1 VPCAA
6 HSAFSFLSAQ
16 NSHSTFDRYHL
27 DNTLYCLICATDSSK
42 AGSVV
47 DRVLAKIRERA
58 GGQGGIKSL
67 ARYVTVVRVTV

>member
-1 VPCAA
+1 VLCAA

-16 NSHSTFDRYHL
+16 NSHSTFDRYLL
-27 DNTLYCLICATDSSK
+27 DSLYCFICATDSSK

-67 ARYVTVVRVTV
+67 ARYVTVIRVIV